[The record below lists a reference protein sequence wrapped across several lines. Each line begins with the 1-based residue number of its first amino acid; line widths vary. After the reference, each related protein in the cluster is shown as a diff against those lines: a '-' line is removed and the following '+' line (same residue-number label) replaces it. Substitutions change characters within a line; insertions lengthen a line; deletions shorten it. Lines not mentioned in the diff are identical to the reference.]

1 MSWRGGSAS
10 RTSSTTDK
18 TGVEVGGPGAATRL
32 LSSPASRVVRA
43 LLVLGAV
50 ASGTLA
56 CGDAFNRAGSPPFEV
71 LATIEVGSAPH
82 GIRFSDDGDTAY
94 VAVSREGRIAVV
106 DLDRME
112 VVDHWETGATPF
124 DLLRTGRG
132 WLVSNFG
139 DSTLVPLDPDGS
151 PSGPALMVGRAP
163 TLFSETAW
171 GLSYIT
177 SLFADRV
184 TAIDPETGTALL
196 SFPSGDGPYPASAMP
211 DGSLAFVPNSAD
223 GTVLVIDL
231 LSEEPVATVEVCP
244 TQGGAL
250 TRDGVHYL
258 VACSLANEIV
268 YLNTASFEITARV
281 SEGVGPRPFTVA
293 ITRDGRYGIVN
304 NADSTTVSILDIASR
319 RVVQELEVGGKPTVV
334 RMHPDGRRVLVSN
347 DLTGTLTVL
356 QGSPPKSPPA
366 RGDRNEVVVLGMIH
380 GEHRTS
386 ERYGIETLKEVVRS
400 IDPDYWLIEVPP
412 NRLDRAV
419 EEFEATGEIQEP
431 RVIRFPEYVDVL
443 FPLTREL
450 DFEIVPTA
458 GWNPYMADFRTGRLH
473 EIAEDPVWAVHWE
486 AYQRAS
492 ASSDSAVRAGGAPDD
507 PRWIHTDAYDAALET
522 RYSIYNRLFNDELGP
537 GGWDHIN
544 QAHFDRIATT
554 LDEHRGEGARF
565 LITYGAGHKGWFL
578 RELRKRDD
586 IELLDVG
593 SFLEAAGR

>member
-1 MSWRGGSAS
+1 LTSRFSQALPVLLAAAS
-10 RTSSTTDK
+10 S
-18 TGVEVGGPGAATRL
+18 
-32 LSSPASRVVRA
+32 
-43 LLVLGAV
+43 
-50 ASGTLA
+50 TLA
-56 CGDAFNRAGSPPFEV
+56 CRDAFDPAASPPFEV
-71 LATIEVGSAPH
+71 VATLEIGTEPH

-94 VAVSREGRIAVV
+94 IALSREGRIAVV
-106 DLDRME
+106 DLDRLE
-112 VVDHWETGATPF
+112 VVDYWETGGTPF

-132 WLVSNFG
+132 WLVSHFG
-139 DSTLVPLDPDGS
+139 DSTLAPLDPDGS
-151 PSGPALMVGRAP
+151 PSGTPLVVGRAP
-163 TLFSETAW
+163 TLFSEPAW

-184 TAIDPETGTALL
+184 TAVDPETGVTLM
-196 SFPSGDGPYPASAMP
+196 SFPTGAGPYPASALS
-211 DGSLAFVPNSAD
+211 DGSLAFLPNSRD

-244 TQGGAL
+244 AQGGAL

-258 VACSLANEIV
+258 VACSLANEVV
-268 YLNTASFEITARV
+268 YLNTASFKITARV
-281 SEGVGPRPFTVA
+281 SEGIGPRPFTVA

-304 NADSTTVSILDIASR
+304 NADSTTVSILEIASR

-347 DLTGTLTVL
+347 DFTGTLTVL
-356 QGSPPKSPPA
+356 RGPPPPSPRA
-366 RGDRNEVVVLGMIH
+366 GGDRNEVVVLGMIH

-386 ERYGIETLKEVVRS
+386 DRYGIETLKELVRE
-400 IDPDYWLIEVPP
+400 IDPDFWLIEVPP
-412 NRLDRAV
+412 NRLERAIA
-419 EEFEATGEIQEP
+419 EFEATGEIEEP

-458 GWNPYMADFRTGRLH
+458 GWNPYMADYRSHRLQ
-473 EIAEDPVWAVHWE
+473 EIADDPVWAVHWE

-492 ASSDSAVRAGGAPDD
+492 ASSDSAVRAGGPPDD
-507 PRWIHTDAYDAALET
+507 PRWIHTDAYDAALEI
-522 RYSIYNRLFNDELGP
+522 RYSVYNRLFNDELGP

-544 QAHFDRIATT
+544 RAHFDRIAAT
-554 LDEHRGEGARF
+554 LDEHRGEGVRF